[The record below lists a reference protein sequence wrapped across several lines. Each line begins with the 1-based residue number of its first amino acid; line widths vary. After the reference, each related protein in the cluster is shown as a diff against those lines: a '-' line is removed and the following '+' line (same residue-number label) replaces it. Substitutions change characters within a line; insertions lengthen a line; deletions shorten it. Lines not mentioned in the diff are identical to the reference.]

1 MSHQTGIHCSEELK
15 VIFAKCKSQREIRCL
30 KLSIDKEKLICD
42 DMKQMSISTSNL
54 HWKQDWRTY
63 MLESFLPKQKP
74 CYVLFRLGSTNDNQD
89 IAVTSPTTSANSN
102 STTTT
107 TSTPS
112 SSATQVKSSKTSSLV
127 SKLTGPP
134 KLASILTSSLNNNN
148 SSSSNNNSSRSG
160 NDSSTNNNKASNSNI
175 TKEALSDKFDTL
187 PEEGSKDHWLFVSW
201 TPESSPV
208 REKMIYASTKSTVKQ
223 EFGGGSIFAD
233 YFISTVE
240 DLSLENVEKYIERKQ
255 HIRDGHI
262 DLNEL
267 SISEQELQQV
277 KMDEAALCADLLAS
291 AATLKEKN
299 KSLPNIEMPIADE
312 AISALYNFKQGKSAY
327 VQLSIDPKSETILLE
342 KNEPLSGFDLA
353 KRSISSLTPNDH
365 ARYHLV
371 SYNHQH
377 NKKQTKATL
386 FIYSIPSSGCPVK
399 ERMLYSSVKNS
410 LLQVIQEESKIG
422 IVVDK
427 RIETDDPSELTE
439 KFLYDELY
447 PVEAAPS
454 SPQVFVK
461 PKGPPKQTA
470 TSRRRVM

>member
-1 MSHQTGIHCSEELK
+1 MSHQTGIHASEELK

-30 KLSIDKEKLICD
+30 KLSIDKEKLVCD

-54 HWKQDWRTY
+54 TWKQDWRTY
-63 MLESFLPKQKP
+63 MVESFLPKQKP
-74 CYVLFRLGSTNDNQD
+74 CYVLFRLGGTNDNQD
-89 IAVTSPTTSANSN
+89 ITVTSPTTSATNN
-102 STTTT
+102 TTTTT
-107 TSTPS
+107 TSAPS
-112 SSATQVKSSKTSSLV
+112 SSAQQQIKPSKTSSLV

-134 KLASILTSSLNNNN
+134 KLASILTSSLNNNVNNNLNN
-148 SSSSNNNSSRSG
+148 SNSSNNAS
-160 NDSSTNNNKASNSNI
+160 NNNNNNNSNA
-175 TKEALSDKFDTL
+175 TKEAVGSDKFDTL
-187 PEEGSKDHWLFVSW
+187 PDEAAKDQWLFVSW

-233 YFISTVE
+233 YFISCVE
-240 DLSLENVEKYIERKQ
+240 DLSLEAVEKWIERKQ

-291 AATLKEKN
+291 AATLKDKN

-312 AISALYNFKQGKSAY
+312 AIAALYSFKQGKSAY
-327 VQLSIDPKSETILLE
+327 VQFSIDPKNETILLE
-342 KNEPLSGFDLA
+342 KNEPTSGFDLA
-353 KRSISSLTPNDH
+353 RRSISSLTPKDH

-447 PVEAAPS
+447 PVEVAPTT
-454 SPQVFVK
+454 PQAFVK
-461 PKGPPKQTA
+461 PKGPSKQTA
-470 TSRRRVM
+470 SSRRRVM

>member
-30 KLSIDKEKLICD
+30 KLSIDKEKLICHD
-42 DMKQMSISTSNL
+42 IKQMSISTSNL
-54 HWKQDWRTY
+54 HWKQDWKTY
-63 MLESFLPKQKP
+63 MVESFLPKQKP
-74 CYVLFRLGSTNDNQD
+74 CYVLFRLGGSNDNQD
-89 IAVTSPTTSANSN
+89 ITVTTPTTSANS
-102 STTTT
+102 SSATTTTT

-112 SSATQVKSSKTSSLV
+112 SSTPSQAKPSKTSSLV

-134 KLASILTSSLNNNN
+134 KLASILTSSLNNNSN
-148 SSSSNNNSSRSG
+148 SNSSRSTH
-160 NDSSTNNNKASNSNI
+160 DASNSNNMNSNNVA
-175 TKEALSDKFDTL
+175 KEAISDKFDAL
-187 PEEGSKDHWLFVSW
+187 PDEGAKDQWLFVSW

-267 SISEQELQQV
+267 STSEQELQQV

-291 AATLKEKN
+291 AATFKEKN

-312 AISALYNFKQGKSAY
+312 AISALYNFKEGKSAY

-353 KRSISSLTPNDH
+353 KRSISSLTPRDH

-454 SPQVFVK
+454 TPQAFVK
-461 PKGPPKQTA
+461 PKGPSKQA
-470 TSRRRVM
+470 ASSRRRVL